1 MYDNLWQLQCQMRD
15 KNDKNIELSNI
26 SDARRATSTMK
37 LDINNN
43 TQKRLLWKQYIAW
56 HCDGYPNLPISDYIN
71 NPVFQEFL
79 CENTCM
85 SNTSDERIYIDL
97 RNSLGYTNKM
107 ERPSRNNSK
116 LKLTIEKKI
125 PLMKKNEA

>member
-1 MYDNLWQLQCQMRD
+1 
-15 KNDKNIELSNI
+15 
-26 SDARRATSTMK
+26 
-37 LDINNN
+37 
-43 TQKRLLWKQYIAW
+43 
-56 HCDGYPNLPISDYIN
+56 
-71 NPVFQEFL
+71 
-79 CENTCM
+79 M

-107 ERPSRNNSK
+107 ERPSTNNSK